1 MISWKT
7 GEGTIVQ
14 HETPEQDPKVIRLA
28 GAIDLPPIAAV
39 GLRAM
44 LFEFV
49 VDVRGTEDVSDVS
62 SDEWALALRCSSG
75 RVGRLVD
82 AFEVAGLLKRD
93 GDRLLVSDWD
103 QVSGD
108 DEAASFRRWVRSSPG
123 VVVEFAD
130 LKESAG

>member
-1 MISWKT
+1 MHH
-7 GEGTIVQ
+7 Q
-14 HETPEQDPKVIRLA
+14 TPEQDPKVIRLA
-28 GAIDLPPIAAV
+28 KAIDLPPIAAV

-62 SDEWALALRCSSG
+62 SDEWALALRYSSE
-75 RVGRLVD
+75 RVGIFID
-82 AFEVAGLLKRD
+82 AFVVAGLLKRD

-108 DEAASFRRWVRSSPG
+108 DEAASFRRWVRSRPG

-130 LKESAG
+130 LQRQQSE

>member
-1 MISWKT
+1 M
-7 GEGTIVQ
+7 Q
-14 HETPEQDPKVIRLA
+14 HQRPEQDPKVIRLA
-28 GAIDLPPIAAV
+28 EALDLPPIAAV

-62 SDEWALALRCSSG
+62 SDEWALALRCSSE
-75 RVGRLVD
+75 RVGIFIDALV
-82 AFEVAGLLKRD
+82 VSGLLKRN

-108 DEAASFRRWVRSSPG
+108 DEAASFRRWLRSRPSM
-123 VVVEFAD
+123 VVEFAEP
-130 LKESAG
+130 LEQ